1 MLDAA
6 RAHAAKHGDL
16 TGTTGD
22 LARWLRSRRYAHT
35 GSDVDR
41 QLDEFDSSWRERQRT

>member
-1 MLDAA
+1 MTPAGL
-6 RAHAAKHGDL
+6 AHAAKHGDV

-22 LARWLRSRRYAHT
+22 LASWLRSRRYAHT

-41 QLDEFDSSWRERQRT
+41 QLDELDPS